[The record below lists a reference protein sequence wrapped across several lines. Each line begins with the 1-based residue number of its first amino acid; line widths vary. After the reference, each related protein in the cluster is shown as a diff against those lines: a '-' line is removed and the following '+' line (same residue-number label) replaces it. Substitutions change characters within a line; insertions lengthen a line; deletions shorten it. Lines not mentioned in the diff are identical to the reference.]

1 MVNMQ
6 IPASFHAHIYFT
18 AETRDVAQTLLNQI
32 VRELGPI
39 LRYAGKLI
47 DRPIGPHPVPMF
59 EIDFLPQH
67 FLEVVTF
74 LMANHRGL
82 SALIHPQTG
91 EDLLDHSEHA
101 LWLGKQ
107 LPLKLDIF

>member
-1 MVNMQ
+1 MQ
-6 IPASFHAHIYFT
+6 KPASFHAHIYFT
-18 AETRDVAQTLLNQI
+18 SETRADAQALLNQI

-47 DRPIGPHPVPMF
+47 DRPIGPHPLPMF
-59 EIDFLPQH
+59 EIDFLPPN

-74 LMANHRGL
+74 LMANHGGL
-82 SALIHPQTG
+82 SVLIHPQTG
-91 EDLLDHSEHA
+91 EDLKDHSDHA

-107 LPLKLDIF
+107 LNLNLSIF